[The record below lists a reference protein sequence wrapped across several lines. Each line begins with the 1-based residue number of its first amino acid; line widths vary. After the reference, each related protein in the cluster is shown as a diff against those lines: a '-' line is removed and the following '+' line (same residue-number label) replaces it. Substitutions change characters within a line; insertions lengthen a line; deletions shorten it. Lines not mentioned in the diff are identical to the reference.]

1 MKTFGFIR
9 NKIYNWFAIYKNWFM
24 TFTAG
29 TIKIGDS
36 DIKTESPIITATTT
50 TTNST
55 SLELTD
61 KELELL
67 LLTIKNGLFRGEYVE
82 TVYNL
87 TLKLQKQLV
96 DLKYKNNKL

>member
-1 MKTFGFIR
+1 MS
-9 NKIYNWFAIYKNWFM
+9 
-24 TFTAG
+24 FTA
-29 TIKIGDS
+29 S
-36 DIKTESPIITATTT
+36 NIIVGGSKVEVETP
-50 TTNST
+50 ST
-55 SLELTD
+55 SSSTDSVTLELTD

-96 DLKYKNNKL
+96 DLKYKANKL

>member
-1 MKTFGFIR
+1 MKVFGSTL
-9 NKIYNWFAIYKNWFM
+9 NTLKNWFM
-24 TFTAG
+24 SFSAG
-29 TIKIGDS
+29 NIIVGGTKVEVETPTLSPTNDS
-36 DIKTESPIITATTT
+36 TT
-50 TTNST
+50 
-55 SLELTD
+55 LELTD

-87 TLKLQKQLV
+87 TLKLQKHLV

>member
-1 MKTFGFIR
+1 MS
-9 NKIYNWFAIYKNWFM
+9 
-24 TFTAG
+24 FTAAN
-29 TIKIGDS
+29 IIVGDS
-36 DIKTESPIITATTT
+36 KVKVETPTTSP
-50 TTNST
+50 TTNDST
-55 SLELTD
+55 NVELTD

>member
-1 MKTFGFIR
+1 MKVFGFLL
-9 NKIYNWFAIYKNWFM
+9 KILKNWFM
-24 TFTAG
+24 SFSAANIIVG
-29 TIKIGDS
+29 GSKIEMETPTPS
-36 DIKTESPIITATTT
+36 
-50 TTNST
+50 TTNDST
-55 SLELTD
+55 TLELTD

>member
-1 MKTFGFIR
+1 MFGFIL
-9 NKIYNWFAIYKNWFM
+9 NTLKNWFM
-24 TFTAG
+24 SFSASNIVVG
-29 TIKIGDS
+29 GSKIEME
-36 DIKTESPIITATTT
+36 TPTLPPSPITDSTT
-50 TTNST
+50 
-55 SLELTD
+55 LELTD

-87 TLKLQKQLV
+87 TLKLQKNLV

>member
-1 MKTFGFIR
+1 MSFS
-9 NKIYNWFAIYKNWFM
+9 
-24 TFTAG
+24 AG
-29 TIKIGDS
+29 NIIVGGTTIEVETPTLSPTNDS
-36 DIKTESPIITATTT
+36 TT
-50 TTNST
+50 
-55 SLELTD
+55 LELTD

>member
-1 MKTFGFIR
+1 MKAFGSIL
-9 NKIYNWFAIYKNWFM
+9 NTLKNWFM
-24 TFTAG
+24 SFSAAN
-29 TIKIGDS
+29 IIVGDS
-36 DIKTESPIITATTT
+36 KIKTETPTLSSTNDSTTI
-50 TTNST
+50 
-55 SLELTD
+55 ELTD

-96 DLKYKNNKL
+96 DLKYKTNKL

>member
-1 MKTFGFIR
+1 MS
-9 NKIYNWFAIYKNWFM
+9 
-24 TFTAG
+24 FTANNVIVG
-29 TIKIGDS
+29 GSKIE
-36 DIKTESPIITATTT
+36 KESPTLTPTSAAI
-50 TTNST
+50 

-87 TLKLQKQLV
+87 TLKLQKHLV

>member
-1 MKTFGFIR
+1 MKVFGSTL
-9 NKIYNWFAIYKNWFM
+9 NTLKNWFM
-24 TFTAG
+24 SFTAANIIIGG
-29 TIKIGDS
+29 TKVEVETPTPSPTNDS
-36 DIKTESPIITATTT
+36 TT
-50 TTNST
+50 
-55 SLELTD
+55 LELTD

>member
-1 MKTFGFIR
+1 MS
-9 NKIYNWFAIYKNWFM
+9 
-24 TFTAG
+24 FTA
-29 TIKIGDS
+29 S
-36 DIKTESPIITATTT
+36 NIIVGGSKVEVETP
-50 TTNST
+50 ST
-55 SLELTD
+55 SSSTDSATLELTD

-96 DLKYKNNKL
+96 DLKYKAHKL

>member
-1 MKTFGFIR
+1 MSFSAANIIVGGS
-9 NKIYNWFAIYKNWFM
+9 KIEVE
-24 TFTAG
+24 TPTP
-29 TIKIGDS
+29 
-36 DIKTESPIITATTT
+36 SP
-50 TTNST
+50 TNDST
-55 SLELTD
+55 SIELTD

>member
-1 MKTFGFIR
+1 MKVFGSTL
-9 NKIYNWFAIYKNWFM
+9 NTLKNWFM
-24 TFTAG
+24 SFTAANIIIGG
-29 TIKIGDS
+29 TKVEVETPTPSPTNDS
-36 DIKTESPIITATTT
+36 TT
-50 TTNST
+50 
-55 SLELTD
+55 LELTD

-96 DLKYKNNKL
+96 DLKYKANKL

>member
-1 MKTFGFIR
+1 MKVFGSTL
-9 NKIYNWFAIYKNWFM
+9 NTLKNWFM
-24 TFTAG
+24 SFSAANIIVGG
-29 TIKIGDS
+29 TKVEVETPTPFPTNDS
-36 DIKTESPIITATTT
+36 TT
-50 TTNST
+50 
-55 SLELTD
+55 LELTD

-96 DLKYKNNKL
+96 DLKYKTNKL

>member
-1 MKTFGFIR
+1 MKVFGCILKII
-9 NKIYNWFAIYKNWFM
+9 NKWFM
-24 TFTAG
+24 SFTANNIIVG
-29 TIKIGDS
+29 GSKIE
-36 DIKTESPIITATTT
+36 KESPTPPI
-50 TTNST
+50 NV

-96 DLKYKNNKL
+96 DIKYKNSKL

>member
-1 MKTFGFIR
+1 MS
-9 NKIYNWFAIYKNWFM
+9 
-24 TFTAG
+24 FTAANIIVGG
-29 TIKIGDS
+29 TKVEVETPTPSPTNDS
-36 DIKTESPIITATTT
+36 TT
-50 TTNST
+50 
-55 SLELTD
+55 LELTD

-96 DLKYKNNKL
+96 DLKYKAHKL

>member
-1 MKTFGFIR
+1 MKTFGSIL
-9 NKIYNWFAIYKNWFM
+9 NTLKNWFM
-24 TFTAG
+24 SFTANNV
-29 TIKIGDS
+29 IIGDS
-36 DIKTESPIITATTT
+36 KNESPLPLTQD
-50 TTNST
+50 ST
-55 SLELTD
+55 VKLELND

-87 TLKLQKQLV
+87 TLKIQKQLV

>member
-1 MKTFGFIR
+1 MS
-9 NKIYNWFAIYKNWFM
+9 
-24 TFTAG
+24 FTAANIIVGG
-29 TIKIGDS
+29 TKVEVETPTLSSTNDS
-36 DIKTESPIITATTT
+36 TT
-50 TTNST
+50 
-55 SLELTD
+55 LELTD

-87 TLKLQKQLV
+87 TLKLQKHLV

>member
-1 MKTFGFIR
+1 MS
-9 NKIYNWFAIYKNWFM
+9 
-24 TFTAG
+24 FTANNIIVG
-29 TIKIGDS
+29 GSKIE
-36 DIKTESPIITATTT
+36 KESPTIQ
-50 TTNST
+50 TNV
-55 SLELTD
+55 LIELND

>member
-1 MKTFGFIR
+1 MS
-9 NKIYNWFAIYKNWFM
+9 
-24 TFTAG
+24 FTAANIIVG
-29 TIKIGDS
+29 GSTIEVETPTTPPTTDS
-36 DIKTESPIITATTT
+36 TT
-50 TTNST
+50 
-55 SLELTD
+55 LELTD

>member
-1 MKTFGFIR
+1 MKVFGSTL
-9 NKIYNWFAIYKNWFM
+9 NTLKNWFM
-24 TFTAG
+24 SFSAANIIVGG
-29 TIKIGDS
+29 TKVEVETPTPSPTNDS
-36 DIKTESPIITATTT
+36 TT
-50 TTNST
+50 
-55 SLELTD
+55 LELTD

-96 DLKYKNNKL
+96 DLKYKTNKL

>member
-1 MKTFGFIR
+1 MSFSASNI
-9 NKIYNWFAIYKNWFM
+9 IV
-24 TFTAG
+24 
-29 TIKIGDS
+29 GDS
-36 DIKTESPIITATTT
+36 KIKTEIPSTS
-50 TTNST
+50 TTNDST
-55 SLELTD
+55 TLELTD

-96 DLKYKNNKL
+96 DLKYKTNKL